1 MTKQTQVKFMVF
13 ANVTEFFFAH
23 LPPKLVFMANSSSDQ
38 APNPPFVNAAQAA
51 KQRSHRSR
59 KNRPAQNREATSHS
73 LERQMASLVVK
84 PQDPRQ
90 GPSILST
97 IKTNTQSSTTVL
109 PIFLPKVV
117 RELPGVCCYS
127 KSSKDV
133 FLDHAKENH
142 DFSLRNLA
150 WAIQIGVD
158 GKCIER
164 YLTQDNKS
172 DIADRLC
179 QAIHLGT
186 SLFPILF
193 FAAERNSPEI
203 VRILCHAGAKPDHS
217 ISLCGHA
224 VSTLP
229 LLPYTILSA
238 ENTLADTTETVIAL
252 LAMGASPHDVPK
264 DMWQD
269 YLKAPTKHKP
279 KQLGD
284 SDLHETWCTTEIRE
298 ALCRTL
304 NLLQRYSLWKAAQ
317 IERPTAREIQVA
329 QVHKFMPLFEAP
341 YYIFGQQLATTQVLQ
356 RISSRLLFNSEKPLV
371 LFFTGL
377 SGHGKTELARR
388 MGGLLSLELIVVDCT
403 MMKVDSDLLGPWPGF
418 QGSGMGSQLN
428 NHLAEW
434 DGKRTIVFLDE
445 FDKTT
450 NDVRKAML
458 LLFESGSYTDR
469 RNRNK
474 VDCSKVLWIL
484 AANLGV
490 EEITKFWVDNLKDR
504 NQEQQKMAP
513 IQDLQA
519 TLKQRIIQTFGA
531 PLTGRF
537 SAIVPFLPFDDGER
551 AITAYKFMRELWHD
565 VRKPINTDGKR
576 FAGNLFVNFVNDG
589 QIAQHIAQRYME
601 ETGARSIADAVEEE
615 ISDNLATEF
624 FKQEG
629 EVGDGMN
636 KLPLPSYDIRV
647 VSGSKNSHH
656 VEVTCMGV
664 RSFENAPA

>member
-1 MTKQTQVKFMVF
+1 MVF
-13 ANVTEFFFAH
+13 AKVTEIFFTH
-23 LPPKLVFMANSSSDQ
+23 LPAKLVFMANSSSDP

-51 KQRSHRSR
+51 KKRSHRSR
-59 KNRPAQNREATSHS
+59 KSRTAQNSEATSNS
-73 LERQMASLVVK
+73 VERQMASLALK

-90 GPSILST
+90 GPTIVST
-97 IKTNTQSSTTVL
+97 VKTNRQYSTTVL
-109 PIFLPKVV
+109 PFFLPKIF
-117 RELPGVCCYS
+117 REHSGLCCWS
-127 KSSKDV
+127 KSNDAY
-133 FLDHAKENH
+133 LDHAKENH

-150 WAIQIGVD
+150 WAIQNDVD
-158 GKCIER
+158 GQCIER
-164 YLTQDNKS
+164 YLTQHNKS
-172 DIADRLC
+172 EIADRLR
-179 QAIHLGT
+179 QAVQQGM
-186 SLFPILF
+186 SSFPILY
-193 FAAERNSPEI
+193 FAVERNSPET
-203 VRILCHAGAKPDHS
+203 VRILCHAGAKPSHS
-217 ISLCGHA
+217 ISLCGPTI
-224 VSTLP
+224 VTLP
-229 LLPYTILSA
+229 LLSHAVLSA

-252 LAMGASPHDVPK
+252 LALGASPYDVPN

-269 YLKAPTKHKP
+269 YLKAPTKDRSKE
-279 KQLGD
+279 LGD
-284 SDLHETWCTTEIRE
+284 SDVHETWCTTKIRE

-329 QVHKFMPLFEAP
+329 QVHNFMPLFEAP
-341 YYIFGQQLATTQVLQ
+341 YYIFGQQIATTQVLQ
-356 RISSRLLFNSEKPLV
+356 RISSRLLFNSKKPLV

-403 MMKVDSDLLGPWPGF
+403 MMKVDSDLLGRWPGF

-450 NDVRKAML
+450 DDVRKAML

-469 RNRNK
+469 RNRNE

-504 NQEQQKMAP
+504 NQEQQKLAP
-513 IQDLQA
+513 IRDLQVM
-519 TLKQRIIQTFGA
+519 LKQCIIQKFGA

-537 SAIVPFLPFDDGER
+537 SAIVPFLPFEAGER

-576 FAGNLFVNFVNDG
+576 FAGNLFVKFINDG
-589 QIAQHIAQRYME
+589 QIAKHIAKRYME
-601 ETGARSIADAVEEE
+601 ETGARSLADAVEEE
-615 ISDNLATEF
+615 ISDNLANEF

-629 EVGDGMN
+629 EVHDGLN
-636 KLPLPSYDIRV
+636 NQPLPSYDVRIVR
-647 VSGSKNSHH
+647 GSMKNNH

-664 RSFENAPA
+664 RSLKNAPT